1 MARRAEPTQHIDNI
15 TAVVRVTRR
24 ERYVSCYLDEES
36 PFAGL
41 MLDEIRAMERQVRM
55 SKRMAAVWEAH
66 LVGAGP
72 TRIAQAL
79 GVDESTVRQFIRQ
92 AEVRVSGIE
101 HKGWYTAAV
110 EACGQ
115 AAVRNYLEDVLEQ
128 EQALRR
134 LERLRRLAQRTRK
147 QSHPVPIHEGEQSHN
162 VRPGGAAG
170 PSAHE
175 SDHTALGRGL
185 HPSVAGPQSG

>member
-1 MARRAEPTQHIDNI
+1 MARRAEATQRIDSI

-24 ERYVSCYLDEES
+24 ERYVSCYLDDDS

-41 MLDEIRAMERQVRM
+41 LLDEIRAMERQVRM

-79 GVDESTVRQFIRQ
+79 GIDESTVRQYIRQ
-92 AEVRVSGIE
+92 AELRVSGIE

-115 AAVRNYLEDVLEQ
+115 EAVRNYLQDVVER

-147 QSHPVPIHEGEQSHN
+147 QAHPVPSHGGEQSRN
-162 VRPGGAAG
+162 VRPGGVAG
-170 PSAHE
+170 LSARE
-175 SDHTALGRGL
+175 SDHTGLARGL
-185 HPSVAGPQSG
+185 HPSAAGPQSG